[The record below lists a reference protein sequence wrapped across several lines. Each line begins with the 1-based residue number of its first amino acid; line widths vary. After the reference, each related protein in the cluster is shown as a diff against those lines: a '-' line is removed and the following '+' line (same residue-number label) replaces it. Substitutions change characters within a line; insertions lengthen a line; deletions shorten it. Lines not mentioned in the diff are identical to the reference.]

1 MSQVTELNCEIY
13 LDLTPLA
20 TNIFIKSLTPELLT
34 DYGQR
39 ATTKLIP
46 VDDSTLKI
54 EIQSPDITA
63 MRATINS
70 LLRWIEM
77 IKQILN

>member
-1 MSQVTELNCEIY
+1 MSQVSELTCEIQ
-13 LDLTPLA
+13 LDLKPLT

-46 VDDSTLKI
+46 IDDYNLKI

-70 LLRWIEM
+70 LLRWIAM
-77 IKQILN
+77 IKEILN

>member
-1 MSQVTELNCEIY
+1 MSHVTGLSCEIQ
-13 LDLTPLA
+13 LDLSPLT

-46 VDDSTLKI
+46 VNDRTLKI
-54 EIQSPDITA
+54 AIQSPDITA